1 MWEMTFEKGILFQFS
16 CYFVTADNS
25 KAVILLTKNLPILFT
40 KNTRVVDKNVAEYGR
55 VFYCGTDTSFFFN
68 LKF

>member
-25 KAVILLTKNLPILFT
+25 KAVIRLIKKTQQGAYKNTKN
-40 KNTRVVDKNVAEYGR
+40 G
-55 VFYCGTDTSFFFN
+55 
-68 LKF
+68 